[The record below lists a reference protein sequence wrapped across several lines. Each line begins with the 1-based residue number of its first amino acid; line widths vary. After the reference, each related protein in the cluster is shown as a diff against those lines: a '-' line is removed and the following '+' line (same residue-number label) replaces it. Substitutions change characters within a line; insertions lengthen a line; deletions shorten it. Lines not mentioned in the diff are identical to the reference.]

1 MNKLTL
7 STTITLFL
15 LCSCASRYYIYDVS
29 QTYPAQS
36 KKLEYSNDTLTIN
49 FDLKPKYVEFTLLN
63 RFNDGIK
70 INWDEVSLSING
82 KAKRIVHK
90 ETGVYKIT
98 DVQPPTTIPP
108 KSSLKDMLIPSSNV
122 KFVSSGGIPFTVV
135 KYILPV
141 QGTGKKQ
148 WDEVK
153 QKYIGTKITVFL
165 PIYIAGKYQ
174 SYYYD
179 FMINDVIL
187 SKSPRNK
194 K

>member
-1 MNKLTL
+1 MNKQAL
-7 STTITLFL
+7 SLAITIIL
-15 LCSCASRYYIYDVS
+15 LSSCASRYYIYDVS
-29 QTYPAQS
+29 QTYPIQS
-36 KKLEYSNDTLTIN
+36 KQLEYSNDTLFIN
-49 FDLKPKYVEFTLLN
+49 FDLKPKFIEFNLLN

-70 INWDEVSLSING
+70 INWDEVSISING

-122 KFVSSGGIPFTVV
+122 KFVSSGGIPFTIV

-148 WDEVK
+148 WDEVVK
-153 QKYIGTKITVFL
+153 KYKGTKITVFL
-165 PIYIAGKYQ
+165 PVYIAGKYQ

-179 FMINDVIL
+179 FMINDVTL
-187 SKSPRNK
+187 SKLPSRSK
-194 K
+194 